1 MEKIMSRKYKK
12 ILLTIILAVVM
23 FLCWASSI
31 KDGVMIMEEV
41 AAENIYGEFVAPFE
55 EVRYVVA
62 CNNDLNY
69 MGDTDIENIYISIMI
84 LDEYGDIVYSSEA
97 FDVSMHTNGYR
108 STYSTPIMT
117 EGTAELVAGHNYR
130 IVYTATLP
138 SGENLDNL
146 SFVLYGNYVNIDN
159 VSITLMFLLFAAVCI
174 MIWSDNVGIKKWIL
188 VWALLISVSFVFVP
202 LLQPDD
208 EMDAFADVYATSSV
222 VMGRAIADDNG
233 YVIIDESGVRNNG
246 WITHGQ
252 SLARFWADKSYGDN
266 KDVSTISSLYKVSKT
281 IITPEQIPALVGV
294 ALARLLNLRFSYI
307 YALGWGMQMIAFI
320 SIILTALY
328 ILKRKTGDEGLSSV
342 TASLI
347 IVPSMLLGSM
357 SYTGIGI
364 VIALCLL
371 FCSLIYND
379 GQELAIKDLVALVI
393 VLCIVVFAEPALIVF
408 TYFLYKR
415 AYRKMIFVPVLIS
428 FAIGI
433 CNAGFINLDISRLL
447 KTFYNSFDT
456 WIQDMSV
463 YHYHSTAGMVAMVF
477 TILLLAMMVFGN
489 NCQKNWNYRI
499 RIGLFIIGSLILLVT
514 DAYVAE
520 GTCGEKWIP
529 LYMILFSSMGVQNN
543 KRHAEWNVLTIQKLL
558 VLCSCI
564 MMFLR
569 YNKM

>member
-1 MEKIMSRKYKK
+1 MSQKYKK

-31 KDGVMIMEEV
+31 KDEVIIMEEV

-62 CNNDLNY
+62 CNNDVKY

-84 LDEYGDIVYSSEA
+84 LDEFGDIIYSSEA

-159 VSITLMFLLFAAVCI
+159 VSITLMVLLFAAVCI

-208 EMDAFADVYATSSV
+208 EMDAFADIYATSSAIL
-222 VMGRAIADDNG
+222 GRPIADDNG
-233 YVIIDESGVRNNG
+233 YVIIDESGIRNNG

-281 IITPEQIPALVGV
+281 IITPEQIPAFIGV
-294 ALARLLNLRFSYI
+294 TLARLLNLHFSYI
-307 YALGWGMQMIAFI
+307 YALGWMMQVIAFI
-320 SIILTALY
+320 SITLTALY
-328 ILKRKTGDEGLSSV
+328 ILKRKTGDERLSSV
-342 TASLI
+342 VASLM
-347 IVPSMLLGSM
+347 IVPSILLGSM

-364 VIALCLL
+364 VVALCLL

-379 GQELAIKDLVALVI
+379 RQELSIKNRLALVI
-393 VLCIVVFAEPALIVF
+393 VLCIIVFAEPALIVF
-408 TYFLYKR
+408 SYFLYKR
-415 AYRKMIFVPVLIS
+415 ANCKIVFVPILIS
-428 FAIGI
+428 FVMGIG
-433 CNAGFINLDISRLL
+433 NTGFINLDISRLF
-447 KTFYNSFDT
+447 KTFCYSFDT

-463 YHYHSTAGMVAMVF
+463 YHYHSTEGKVAMVF
-477 TILLLAMMVFGN
+477 TILLLIAILFFN
-489 NCQKNWNYRI
+489 NCQKNWNFRI
-499 RIGLFIIGSLILLVT
+499 RIGLFIIGSLILMMT
-514 DAYVAE
+514 DTYVAE

-529 LYMILFSSMGVQNN
+529 LYMILFGSMGIKNN
-543 KRHAEWNVLTIQKLL
+543 KGYSKWNVLKIQKIL

-564 MMFLR
+564 ILFLR
-569 YNKM
+569 YNNM